1 MKKNVILCL
10 VVLLVFA
17 ACNKDKD
24 EPAVSLAGKWTVD
37 NTTIQ
42 EHINGTVNTD
52 IEPGNGAT
60 MDFQD
65 NGHVVITYP
74 GLPIESL
81 VYVIKPDSKVEID
94 GDMFEIRNLSKAT
107 VTLYLRE
114 DYSPGE
120 YDEVFIN
127 LKR

>member
-1 MKKNVILCL
+1 MKKNVIFCM
-10 VVLLVFA
+10 VVLLIFS
-17 ACNKDKD
+17 ACKKDKD
-24 EPAVSLAGKWTVD
+24 EPAVSFRCKWTVD
-37 NTTIQ
+37 NTTIK

-60 MDFQD
+60 IDFQD
-65 NGHVVITYP
+65 NGHVVLTYP

-94 GDMFEIRNLSKAT
+94 GDTFEIRNLSNAT

>member
-1 MKKNVILCL
+1 MKKNVIFCL
-10 VVLLVFA
+10 VVLLLFP
-17 ACNKDKD
+17 ACKKDK
-24 EPAVSLAGKWTVD
+24 EENTVSLVGKWTVD
-37 NTTIQ
+37 NTTIK

-52 IEPGNGAT
+52 IEPCNGAT
-60 MDFQD
+60 IDFQD
-65 NGHVVITYP
+65 NGHVVLTYP

-94 GDMFEIRNLSKAT
+94 GDTFEIRNLSNAT

>member
-1 MKKNVILCL
+1 MKKNVIFCM
-10 VVLLVFA
+10 VVLLIFS
-17 ACNKDKD
+17 ACKKDKD

-37 NTTIQ
+37 NTTIK

-60 MDFQD
+60 IDFQD
-65 NGHVVITYP
+65 NGHVVLTYP

-94 GDMFEIRNLSKAT
+94 GDTFEIRNLSNAT

>member
-1 MKKNVILCL
+1 MKKNVIFCL
-10 VVLLVFA
+10 VVLLLFA
-17 ACNKDKD
+17 ACKKDK
-24 EPAVSLAGKWTVD
+24 EENTVSLVGKWTVD
-37 NTTIQ
+37 NTTIK

-74 GLPIESL
+74 GFPIESL

-94 GDMFEIRNLSKAT
+94 GDTFEIRNLSSTT
-107 VTLYLRE
+107 VVLYLRE

>member
-1 MKKNVILCL
+1 M
-10 VVLLVFA
+10 
-17 ACNKDKD
+17 
-24 EPAVSLAGKWTVD
+24 SLAGKWTVD
-37 NTTIQ
+37 NTTIK

-60 MDFQD
+60 IDFQD
-65 NGHVVITYP
+65 NGHVVLTYP

-94 GDMFEIRNLSKAT
+94 GDMFEIRNLGKAT